1 MTLFAPEP
9 SAVFVDRDGVI
20 CENRSDHVKD
30 WSEFVFIPGSI
41 EAMSS
46 LRRAGLRLFV
56 ITNQAIVG
64 RGLLSRRSLDVMHER
79 MLDALGASGAK
90 VEAVLVCPH
99 VPEDR
104 CTCRKP
110 EAGLLLTA
118 AGEYKVDLAASFMV
132 GDHVT
137 DVEAGARAGCQ
148 TVLVKTGRGT
158 AALRGG
164 QLVTPPDFV
173 ADDLVDAAIWILS
186 RRALASGRRPKLRL
200 AGAEGTGR

>member
-1 MTLFAPEP
+1 MSLFTPEP

-30 WSEFVFIPGSI
+30 WSEFAFIPGSI
-41 EAMSS
+41 EAMAS

-64 RGLLSRRSLDVMHER
+64 RGLLSRRALDVMHEK
-79 MLDALGASGAK
+79 MLDSLGASGAK
-90 VEAVLVCPH
+90 IDAVLVCPH

-110 EAGLLLTA
+110 EPGLLLAA
-118 AGEYKVDLAASFMV
+118 AGEHKVDLAKSFMV

-137 DVEAGARAGCQ
+137 DIEAGARAGCR
-148 TVLVKTGRGT
+148 TILVRTGRGA
-158 AALRGG
+158 AALDRM
-164 QLVTPPDFV
+164 TTEPDFV
-173 ADDLVDAAIWILS
+173 ADDLVDAAIWILAQRARAAGRPGS
-186 RRALASGRRPKLRL
+186 RLRV
-200 AGAEGTGR
+200 AGLEVPRG